1 MLFIKITMHAWR
13 RCRKSNSNWE
23 LKFESQNQIQISNG
37 GDAAGL
43 SIGESTLTNVAPPP
57 IKVLSP
63 NLMSGRKRSAVLAH
77 SCDLPK

>member
-1 MLFIKITMHAWR
+1 MHGGGAENPIPIWN
-13 RCRKSNSNWE
+13 SNSN
-23 LKFESQNQIQISNG
+23 LKIKFQISNG

-57 IKVLSP
+57 IKVSSP
-63 NLMSGRKRSAVLAH
+63 NLISGHKRSAVLAH